1 MRQPCRWT
9 RRTPRIGTAL
19 LATTA
24 LLALTAGC
32 GDDPTRASDP
42 ASPEGPSSPEGSS
55 TPGGTSSPGGS
66 GSSQAWTT
74 GPDGERVF
82 TATDYAY
89 RLEVLC
95 FCPITG
101 PVEVEVAD
109 GEVVAASVARTGE
122 EAPEF
127 TRLSIGTILD
137 RAAELPAGDEEVT
150 WPSSSDWP
158 TQVGLDPQPN
168 AIDDELTYRISR
180 VRFAG

>member
-1 MRQPCRWT
+1 MGQLCRRT
-9 RRTPRIGTAL
+9 RRTPGTGTAL
-19 LATTA
+19 LAATA
-24 LLALTAGC
+24 LLVLTAGC

-42 ASPEGPSSPEGSS
+42 ASPEGPS
-55 TPGGTSSPGGS
+55 TPVGTSSPGGS

-127 TRLSIGTILD
+127 TRLSIATILD
-137 RAAELPAGDEEVT
+137 RAAELPADDEEVT

-158 TQVGLDPQPN
+158 TQVGLDPHPN
-168 AIDDELTYRISR
+168 AIDDEVTYRIGR